1 MPDVLAG
8 FRCYPYSVIHE
19 SAAEVE
25 LLRTV
30 RSFASESQAP
40 ALLRLAAAVLGVD
53 TSAESHRDEILRLC
67 RALAS
72 EGGLV
77 QEMAAEI
84 GRELARR

>member
-1 MPDVLAG
+1 MSWLASIATLN
-8 FRCYPYSVIHE
+8 SVMHE
-19 SAAEVE
+19 SAAETD

-30 RSFASESQAP
+30 RCFASGSQAP
-40 ALLRLAAAVLGVD
+40 ALLRLAATVLGVD
-53 TSAESHRDEILRLC
+53 TSAESHRDEILRFC

-77 QEMAAEI
+77 QEMAEEI

>member
-8 FRCYPYSVIHE
+8 FRCYPYGVIHD
-19 SAAEVE
+19 SAAEIE
-25 LLRTV
+25 LLRAV
-30 RSFASESQAP
+30 RCFASESQAP
-40 ALLRLAAAVLGVD
+40 ALLRLVAAVLGVD
-53 TSAESHRDEILRLC
+53 TSAGSHRDEILRFC

-84 GRELARR
+84 GRELARQ